1 MQATR
6 TLLPQLPKRPTPLDT
21 TAGGPG
27 AHALSK
33 SAVVTYS
40 RAMADQFGSC
50 WRCRDPRGLWR
61 ELCHSPKA
69 KATTHKTS
77 ATNRYQCDA
86 AGAYGSICP
95 CDHSVSPHQKG
106 ISDTKARPMSTRTP
120 TTRTPTAHIWFRSGQ
135 LLRRIGNGTHDVRVA
150 RIGDGE
156 NRAAEQLAARC
167 AQRNVV
173 ARVMVDAGL
182 REHRIIL
189 DLRLA
194 QRRAVAPDEH
204 KLGCDESSQGK
215 VRGGGSAGHKSMTA
229 YFERQASASLAAV
242 LRTQPRLCANRCVRL
257 GIHTMGRQSHPCPGA
272 ATSWSTC
279 TQGEPSPT
287 S

>member
-1 MQATR
+1 MNASHTHTPPTITQTPDTAGYYGRRARGTR
-6 TLLPQLPKRPTPLDT
+6 TQQ
-21 TAGGPG
+21 
-27 AHALSK
+27 

-40 RAMADQFGSC
+40 RAMADPFGSC

-106 ISDTKARPMSTRTP
+106 ISDTRARPMSTRTP
-120 TTRTPTAHIWFRSGQ
+120 TAQIWFSSRQ

-150 RIGDGE
+150 RIGDGK

-189 DLRLA
+189 YLRLA

-204 KLGCDESSQGK
+204 KLRCDESSQGK
-215 VRGGGSAGHKSMTA
+215 VRGGGSARH
-229 YFERQASASLAAV
+229 
-242 LRTQPRLCANRCVRL
+242 
-257 GIHTMGRQSHPCPGA
+257 
-272 ATSWSTC
+272 
-279 TQGEPSPT
+279 
-287 S
+287 